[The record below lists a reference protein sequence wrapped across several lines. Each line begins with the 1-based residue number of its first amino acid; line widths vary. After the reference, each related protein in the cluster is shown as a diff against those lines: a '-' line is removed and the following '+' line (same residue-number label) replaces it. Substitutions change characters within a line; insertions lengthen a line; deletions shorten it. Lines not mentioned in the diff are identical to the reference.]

1 MPRVTAHRWDLRTRV
16 MGTVVV
22 GEKTQLWLWENK
34 CGPGVE
40 KEDWGGHRLLG
51 GVVWIVQAAGRV
63 GGHLRVHHSEHSFR

>member
-1 MPRVTAHRWDLRTRV
+1 MRTRV

-51 GVVWIVQAAGRV
+51 GCRLDYAGSRPC
-63 GGHLRVHHSEHSFR
+63 GWPPEGTPFGT